1 MHLCLGSTFSLIS
14 TRKPSLMSL
23 PRFPRPGQACHRGS
37 CCPKHPPATAL
48 DVVLQLSVTY
58 LTLPLDQKAPEG
70 SGRLE
75 MSSDSQEASQSM
87 AQGRLHSRWSV
98 DLGPLVS
105 HILIIPIMAVL
116 GGAPAG
122 RLSVVPVAC
131 VGSALSLTN
140 LTPLSVAAESHLS

>member
-1 MHLCLGSTFSLIS
+1 
-14 TRKPSLMSL
+14 MSL
-23 PRFPRPGQACHRGS
+23 PPSPRPGRACHRGS
-37 CCPKHPPATAL
+37 CCPKHSPATAL

-58 LTLPLDQKAPEG
+58 LTLPLEQKAPEG

-75 MSSDSQEASQSM
+75 MPSDSQAASQSM
-87 AQGRLHSRWSV
+87 AQGGLHSRWLV

-105 HILIIPIMAVL
+105 QIPIIPIMAVL

-122 RLSVVPVAC
+122 KRSVVPVAC

-140 LTPLSVAAESHLS
+140 LTPLSVPAESRLS